1 MDAFEV
7 SAARRPAQAQTPEE
21 ITRFIVGAAVH
32 APSVHNTQPW
42 WFSYGDLGITVHADP
57 DRKLGVADPGGR
69 EMMISCGAA
78 LLTARVALRQLGYVP
93 EVTVL
98 PDPDMPNLVARIRWD
113 REVPPTDF
121 ERQLF
126 AEVERR
132 HTHRGGFSAAVLPA
146 RLLDALRAEA
156 AKEKARLGI
165 MADGGGQQSALAG
178 IVEVGDYVVRTDQA
192 RAQEQANWAPPPGSS
207 RRDGVP
213 PTAYQAVPDRTE
225 PYFAGRDFAR
235 GHGWGIPPRAD
246 GGQASAGVAC
256 LLTTRGDERGDW
268 LQAGQA
274 LQRVLLLA
282 SSCGV
287 SAALHSQPLEVP
299 ELRDFIRTYFAARA
313 YPQLILRL
321 GTTSQEA
328 VSPRRPLP
336 EVLL

>member
-1 MDAFEV
+1 MDVFEAP
-7 SAARRPAQAQTPEE
+7 AAQLPAQAQTPEE
-21 ITRFIVGAAVH
+21 ITRFIVEAAVH
-32 APSVHNTQPW
+32 APSVLNTQPW

-57 DRKLGVADPGGR
+57 DRKLRVADPGGR

-93 EVTVL
+93 KVTAL
-98 PDPDMPNLVARIRWD
+98 PDPDMPNLVARISWD
-113 REVPPTDF
+113 RQVPPSEF

-132 HTHRGGFSAAVLPA
+132 HTHRGGFGAASLPA
-146 RLLDALRAEA
+146 GLLDALRAEA
-156 AKEKARLGI
+156 ARENARLGI
-165 MADGGGQQSALAG
+165 VADGGQQAALAAV
-178 IVEVGDYVVRTDQA
+178 VEVGDYVVRTEET
-192 RAQEQANWAPPPGSS
+192 RAQEQAHWATAPGSS

-213 PTAYQAVPDRTE
+213 PTAYPAVPDRTE
-225 PYFAGRDFAR
+225 PYFAGRDFGR
-235 GHGWGIPPRAD
+235 GHGWGVSPDAAS
-246 GGQASAGVAC
+246 GQTSAGVAC

-299 ELRDFIRTYFAARA
+299 ELRDFIRTYFAAHA

-321 GTTSQEA
+321 GATSQEA

>member
-1 MDAFEV
+1 MDVFKTP
-7 SAARRPAQAQTPEE
+7 AAQLPAQAHTPEE
-21 ITRFIVGAAVH
+21 ITRFIVDAAVH

-57 DRKLGVADPGGR
+57 DRKLRVADPGGR

-93 EVTVL
+93 KVTVL
-98 PDPDMPNLVARIRWD
+98 PDPDKPNLVARISWD
-113 REVPPTDF
+113 RQVPPAEF

-132 HTHRGGFSAAVLPA
+132 HTHRGGFSAAPLPA
-146 RLLDALRAEA
+146 ELLDALRAEA
-156 AKEKARLGI
+156 ARENARLGI
-165 MADGGGQQSALAG
+165 VADGSQQSALAA
-178 IVEVGDYVVRTDQA
+178 IVEVGDYVVRTDENRA
-192 RAQEQANWAPPPGSS
+192 REQANWAPPPGSS

-213 PTAYQAVPDRTE
+213 PTAYPAIPDRTE
-225 PYFAGRDFAR
+225 PYFPGRDFAR
-235 GHGWGIPPRAD
+235 GRGWGVPPDAAS
-246 GGQASAGVAC
+246 GHTSAGVAC
-256 LLTTRGDERGDW
+256 LLTTRGDERRDW

-299 ELRDFIRTYFAARA
+299 ELRDFIRTYFAAQA

-321 GTTSQEA
+321 GATSLEA